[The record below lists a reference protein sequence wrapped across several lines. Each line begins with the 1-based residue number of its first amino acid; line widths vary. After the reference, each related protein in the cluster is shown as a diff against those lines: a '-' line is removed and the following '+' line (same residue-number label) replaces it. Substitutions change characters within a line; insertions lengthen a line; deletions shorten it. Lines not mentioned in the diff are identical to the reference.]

1 MTNDNRHGSPVNEL
15 MWPLTILG
23 LGLLG
28 GLVVLILTGH
38 SADDL
43 VRAIAALGA
52 TASTLL
58 SAGAYLRST
67 QAANRSQQAVKQ
79 TNGDLDARMED
90 AVHEGIKRALTVA
103 QRQAAGDVA
112 PIVPGMS
119 KRPKRHA
126 GDTPTEKITPPI
138 G

>member
-1 MTNDNRHGSPVNEL
+1 MSEQGDKRVVNEL
-15 MWPLTILG
+15 MWPLTVLG
-23 LGLLG
+23 VALLG
-28 GLVVLILTGH
+28 GLVALILTGH

-79 TNGDLDARMED
+79 TNGDLDARMTQ
-90 AVHEGIKRALTVA
+90 AVHQGITHALTVA
-103 QRQAAGDVA
+103 QQQAAGDVA
-112 PIVPGMS
+112 PAPA
-119 KRPKRHA
+119 KRPKRHPA
-126 GDTPTEKITPPI
+126 DAPTEKTTPPAA
-138 G
+138 